1 MGDGSERGMPGEFLL
16 LFTLLLWILFL
27 MVYLGN
33 RKSKLNKWFFI
44 CGFLFS
50 IGVFKEYLY
59 YSLFP
64 QLMAM
69 PMPVMSESAAET
81 IYSVMTAVPYYFAT
95 PAMLV
100 TGLYFSRMEK
110 RRPGLFPWITLISF
124 LPGIVMSIVYPI
136 TRTRYFQLND
146 RTYYTIIS
154 IYNVAVALTATF
166 FFLNALIKERN
177 PKVKRQKLAI
187 AVLALVPSWFTIM
200 STIPIQL
207 FSVEGAEKAWQGN
220 LIIIIV
226 LVGMYFV
233 LVFKE
238 GFMGS
243 RLRHET
249 YRWDQDEKLVEQT
262 IDTVRHMIKNQTA
275 KINWCAANMSSGA
288 GEKEIQ
294 EYAGII
300 LRATR
305 RISDFLNISIKGGS
319 EFKCTP
325 EVVDVYSLLNGAAA
339 DFKKRY
345 PNVSIRI
352 LCQQGSEV
360 FCDETLV
367 REVLQNLFQNSVE
380 AMGEEG
386 TIDVEFKERRRG
398 FLHLKISDTGQG
410 LPDNIRENIFLP
422 YVSSKNGEKHWGIGL
437 YYCQKAMAAHGGMIK
452 ADNRP
457 GGGAVFTL
465 YFPKK
470 KKGMLNH
477 GSRKI

>member
-1 MGDGSERGMPGEFLL
+1 
-16 LFTLLLWILFL
+16 
-27 MVYLGN
+27 MV
-33 RKSKLNKWFFI
+33 FI

-69 PMPVMSESAAET
+69 PMLVMSEAAAET

-249 YRWDQDEKLVEQT
+249 YRWGSRRKTGRTDYRYSSAYDKEPDGQDQ
-262 IDTVRHMIKNQTA
+262 
-275 KINWCAANMSSGA
+275 
-288 GEKEIQ
+288 
-294 EYAGII
+294 
-300 LRATR
+300 
-305 RISDFLNISIKGGS
+305 
-319 EFKCTP
+319 
-325 EVVDVYSLLNGAAA
+325 
-339 DFKKRY
+339 
-345 PNVSIRI
+345 
-352 LCQQGSEV
+352 
-360 FCDETLV
+360 LV
-367 REVLQNLFQNSVE
+367 RREHVFRSGRKRNPGVCRHYTPGDAENL
-380 AMGEEG
+380 
-386 TIDVEFKERRRG
+386 G
-398 FLHLKISDTGQG
+398 FFEYQ
-410 LPDNIRENIFLP
+410 
-422 YVSSKNGEKHWGIGL
+422 Y
-437 YYCQKAMAAHGGMIK
+437 
-452 ADNRP
+452 
-457 GGGAVFTL
+457 
-465 YFPKK
+465 
-470 KKGMLNH
+470 KGRF
-477 GSRKI
+477 GV

>member
-1 MGDGSERGMPGEFLL
+1 M
-16 LFTLLLWILFL
+16 
-27 MVYLGN
+27 
-33 RKSKLNKWFFI
+33 
-44 CGFLFS
+44 
-50 IGVFKEYLY
+50 
-59 YSLFP
+59 
-64 QLMAM
+64 
-69 PMPVMSESAAET
+69 
-81 IYSVMTAVPYYFAT
+81 
-95 PAMLV
+95 

-300 LRATR
+300 LR
-305 RISDFLNISIKGGS
+305 
-319 EFKCTP
+319 
-325 EVVDVYSLLNGAAA
+325 
-339 DFKKRY
+339 
-345 PNVSIRI
+345 
-352 LCQQGSEV
+352 
-360 FCDETLV
+360 
-367 REVLQNLFQNSVE
+367 
-380 AMGEEG
+380 
-386 TIDVEFKERRRG
+386 RRG
-398 FLHLKISDTGQG
+398 ES
-410 LPDNIRENIFLP
+410 RIF
-422 YVSSKNGEKHWGIGL
+422 
-437 YYCQKAMAAHGGMIK
+437 
-452 ADNRP
+452 
-457 GGGAVFTL
+457 
-465 YFPKK
+465 
-470 KKGMLNH
+470 
-477 GSRKI
+477 